1 MENTNN
7 SLTVRNSPRPRSP
20 FKDCSHKSEDCHSI
34 IHDNSKIT
42 RNDFPHDFV
51 FGTGISAY
59 QNEGAAAKGGRGPS
73 IWDTFT
79 LNTPARVADGSNG
92 NVASDVYNRY
102 KEDIKMAKKMGFDAF
117 KFSISWS
124 RILPGLEPYATL
136 FFFDLPH
143 CLEQEYAGFLSKKIV
158 KDFREYAELCFW
170 EFGDR
175 VKHWTTMNAS
185 WGYCTG
191 GYVTCTFPPSK
202 GNPSAFFSALEHLS
216 PPSDAPTDR
225 SHFGS
230 LSRSNSSIFDAIADI
245 ALALYGG
252 VYEPKELISTCQ
264 RIDKNN
270 NNINNSN
277 SEYDPKNAY
286 TVARNMLLAH
296 AAAVDSYRKKFQ
308 EQQEGKIGIAL
319 NCHWFEPY
327 DEKDD
332 KDIKA
337 AQRATDFMLGW
348 FLEPILKGHYPQS
361 MIEYVPPENLAP
373 FTPQESRMLKGSLDF
388 LGLNY
393 YTAHYAANDPHPK
406 GQDGYYKDQHV
417 QFSRVDQKNDPKLT
431 ACEACDD
438 PIRMHYYQDHLANI
452 REAMEV
458 GVNVKGYFAWAW
470 CDLFEWAAGY
480 TIRFGLMYVDY
491 MNDLTRYPKRSAI
504 WFTKFLTKDKLHMRI
519 NKKRQ
524 IKLTADNDDD
534 DEYEKRHKAIH
545 KAMEE

>member
-1 MENTNN
+1 MTTAK
-7 SLTVRNSPRPRSP
+7 SLVM
-20 FKDCSHKSEDCHSI
+20 
-34 IHDNSKIT
+34 
-42 RNDFPHDFV
+42 
-51 FGTGISAY
+51 ISLMILCLGL
-59 QNEGAAAKGGRGPS
+59 NEGAAAKGGRGPS
-73 IWDTFT
+73 KIAKLVAGYCLLLMNEYIFSYGRHA
-79 LNTPARVADGSNG
+79 ARVADGSNG
-92 NVASDVYNRY
+92 NVASDVYNRF
-102 KEDIKMAKKMGFDAF
+102 KVHDKHLKLFLQEDIKMAKKMGFDAF
-117 KFSISWS
+117 KFSISW
-124 RILPGLEPYATL
+124 
-136 FFFDLPH
+136 
-143 CLEQEYAGFLSKKIV
+143 

-216 PPSDAPTDR
+216 PASDASTDR

-230 LSRSNSSIFDAIADI
+230 LSRSNSSIFNVISDI

-296 AAAVDSYRKKFQ
+296 AAA

-332 KDIKA
+332 EDIKA

-393 YTAHYAANDPHPK
+393 YTAHYAANDPDPK
-406 GQDGYYKDQHV
+406 GQDGYYKDQHLLEV
-417 QFSRVDQKNDPKLT
+417 ECQSALIVDQKNDPKLT

-470 CDLFEWAAGY
+470 CDLFEWASGY

-534 DEYEKRHKAIH
+534 DEYEKRHKA
-545 KAMEE
+545 MEE